1 MKSSNREGGA
11 VTDAQTL
18 SQARYIFTTGK
29 MIRDRI
35 ERIVNDYLAQMGK
48 TDAYLGLSY
57 PQFHAL
63 MMVRMRGPI
72 SMSELAEVLGISPS
86 SASALVDK
94 LVERNFLARA
104 HSTDDRRKVI
114 VTVSGEAQKAIAGI
128 EEKLLQLFI
137 DLVEKLGPDT
147 TQKWCDVLKEVK
159 KAL

>member
-137 DLVEKLGPDT
+137 DLVEKLGPDAT
-147 TQKWCDVLKEVK
+147 KKWCDVLKEVK